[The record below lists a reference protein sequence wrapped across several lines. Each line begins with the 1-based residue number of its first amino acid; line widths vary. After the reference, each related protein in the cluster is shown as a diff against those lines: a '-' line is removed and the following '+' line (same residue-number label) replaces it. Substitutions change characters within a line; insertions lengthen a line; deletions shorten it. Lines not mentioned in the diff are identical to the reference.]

1 MVGRQWPCRA
11 CNHYAH
17 LTVGWHAQLACCIAQ
32 RVAIAALWL
41 ASKLEEAPKKFRDVL
56 VVFARI
62 DSRAEERP
70 PELLDP
76 NSQVCAQPAARSCF
90 FHNTCGTSQLALH
103 QHVLCILTADV
114 C

>member
-1 MVGRQWPCRA
+1 MLIW
-11 CNHYAH
+11 NH
-17 LTVGWHAQLACCIAQ
+17 CIAQ

-76 NSQVCAQPAARSCF
+76 NSQVLAR
-90 FHNTCGTSQLALH
+90 
-103 QHVLCILTADV
+103 LTAK
-114 C
+114 CC

>member
-1 MVGRQWPCRA
+1 VGSTA
-11 CNHYAH
+11 AH
-17 LTVGWHAQLACCIAQ
+17 PQLTVGWHIELIAYCTAQ

-76 NSQVCAQPAARSCF
+76 NSQVCAQPPPDPAFLKHMA
-90 FHNTCGTSQLALH
+90 HLQPALH
-103 QHVLCILTADV
+103 HHVLCIAPHS
-114 C
+114 